1 MLVQFICDYQDN
13 EVSPFVTQFV
23 CLQLK
28 WNDPDEEGLVKFLCG
43 DKQFN
48 EDRVRNGAKKLLK
61 ARHTGTQGRID
72 SFFKVLPST
81 NVTPAKRKVCNILLI
96 NNLGCCLL
104 T

>member
-1 MLVQFICDYQDN
+1 MNFIG
-13 EVSPFVTQFV
+13 PFF

-48 EDRVRNGAKKLLK
+48 EDRVRNGAKKLMK

-81 NVTPAKRKVCNILLI
+81 NGTPAKRKVCEILLI
-96 NNLGCCLL
+96 DNN
-104 T
+104 